1 MIRNIAVIAFVL
13 AAITIACAQE
23 PDLHLD
29 LEEKSPP
36 AFSFS
41 GRTPAAVFEILEVPR
56 TEPLSKIDPYKVT
69 GEAVWRISSSRKLK
83 AADWP
88 SVIYGE
94 TPNGFSQSFPEGPPP
109 KLTEGKLYLARI
121 VGEQDAKS
129 ALFFEVRN
137 NKALNV
143 TDKVF
148 GP

>member
-1 MIRNIAVIAFVL
+1 MRNIEVIAFIL

-29 LEEKSPP
+29 LEEKSTP

-41 GRTPAAVFEILEVPR
+41 GRTPATMFEVLEVPR

-69 GEAVWRISSSRKLK
+69 GEAVWKISTSRKTK

-88 SVIYGE
+88 SVVYGE
-94 TPNGFSQSFPEGPPP
+94 IPSGFSQSFPEGPPP
-109 KLTEGKLYLARI
+109 KLGEGKLYLARI
-121 VGEQDAKS
+121 VGERDYQS
-129 ALFFEVRN
+129 ALCFEVRN
-137 NKALNV
+137 NKTINV